1 MTKEELTKIIEK
13 SVKEHDFDFKNY
25 DREDIEMILND
36 LQDDFELM
44 GLYFDTISYEGHP
57 IAIQVFTD
65 VFFKEYNYDV
75 IIDFEMPLPWS
86 KEEFIETIWD
96 EYQTALK
103 NKEIF
108 KS

>member
-1 MTKEELTKIIEK
+1 MTKEELTKIIEDNIK
-13 SVKEHDFDFKNY
+13 DYNY
-25 DREDIEMILND
+25 DFTECDYEDIEIILNNLQED
-36 LQDDFELM
+36 LECI
-44 GLYFDTISYEGHP
+44 GLYFDTISYGGHP

-65 VFFKEYNYDV
+65 VEFKDSKYDV
-75 IIDFEMPLPWS
+75 IIDFEMPLPLS
-86 KEEFIETIWD
+86 KEEFIETIWE